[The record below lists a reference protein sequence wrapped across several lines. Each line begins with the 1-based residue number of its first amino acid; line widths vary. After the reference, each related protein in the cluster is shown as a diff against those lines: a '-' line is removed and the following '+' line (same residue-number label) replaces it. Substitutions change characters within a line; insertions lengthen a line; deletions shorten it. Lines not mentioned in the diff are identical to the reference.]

1 MRICYLAN
9 STMPSSTA
17 NSIATMKLCEAFTEL
32 KIDVI
37 LISTN
42 VKKKNENLYKFYDIK
57 FKFKIKRIKHFTE
70 FPLGLRYYLF
80 SFFSIIE
87 SFNYK
92 PNLYITR
99 NFFSCFLLVIF
110 RKKVIIE
117 LHTDINN
124 ESRIVKFLVKFTKF
138 LNSKYVVKIIT
149 ISNGVRYEY
158 VKNKYIN
165 EKKTLLLPS
174 GSSIKNSFKFNFKKK
189 KFNIG
194 YFGSLYKSRGVD
206 LIIKLS
212 KIDKKNQYFFY
223 LDLNQLS
230 KTNLKNIPKNL
241 KLKKHI
247 PYREVSSV
255 LDKMDI
261 LLMPYISSITVSG
274 NVADITKYTSPLKLF
289 DYLCAGKIIICSDYD
304 VLKEIIKDKKN
315 AIFVK
320 NYKNPY
326 SWKNEILKLRNQIPK
341 QFIISR
347 NNYLLSKKYSLKKRA
362 QLILN
367 SLSK

>member
-9 STMPSSTA
+9 STIPSSTA

-32 KIDVI
+32 KNEVI
-37 LISTN
+37 LITTN

-57 FKFKIKRIKHFTE
+57 FKFKIKRIKYFTE

-80 SFFSIIE
+80 SLFSIIE

-117 LHTDINN
+117 LHTDISN

-138 LNSKYVVKIIT
+138 LNSKYIVKIIT
-149 ISNGVRYEY
+149 ITNGVRYEY

-165 EKKTLLLPS
+165 ERKTLVLPS
-174 GSSIKNSFKFNFKKK
+174 GSAMKNNFKFNFKKFF
-189 KFNIG
+189 FNIG
-194 YFGSLYKSRGVD
+194 YFGSLNNSRGVK
-206 LIIKLS
+206 IIFQLA
-212 KIDKKNQYFFY
+212 KIDKKNKYFLY
-223 LDLNQLS
+223 GDLNQSS
-230 KTNLKNIPKNL
+230 KSIVNSMPKNL
-241 KLKKHI
+241 KLKNHI
-247 PYREVSSV
+247 PYKDISGI

-261 LLMPYISSITVSG
+261 LLLPYASSIKVTGG
-274 NVADITKYTSPLKLF
+274 NDITKYTSPLKLF
-289 DYLCAGKIIICSDYD
+289 DYLCAGKIIMCSNFD
-304 VLKEIIKDKKN
+304 VLKEVIKDKKN

-320 NYKNPY
+320 NYKNPN
-326 SWKNEILKLRNQIPK
+326 SWKIEIIKLQNQLSK
-341 QFIISR
+341 QFIISK
-347 NNYLLSKKYSLKKRA
+347 NNYLLSKKFSLKRRA
-362 QLILN
+362 KLILN
-367 SLSK
+367 SII

>member
-9 STMPSSTA
+9 STIPSSTA

-32 KIDVI
+32 KNEVI
-37 LISTN
+37 LITTN
-42 VKKKNENLYKFYDIK
+42 VKKKNENLYKFYDVK

-70 FPLGLRYYLF
+70 FPLGFRYYLF
-80 SFFSIIE
+80 SFFSIIK
-87 SFNYK
+87 SFYYK

-124 ESRIVKFLVKFTKF
+124 ESRIVRFLVKFTKF

-149 ISNGVRYEY
+149 ITNGVRYEY

-174 GSSIKNSFKFNFKKK
+174 GSAMKNDFKFNFKKFF
-189 KFNIG
+189 FNIG
-194 YFGSLYKSRGVD
+194 YFGSLNNSRGVK
-206 LIIKLS
+206 IIFQLA
-212 KIDKKNQYFFY
+212 KIDKRNKYFLYGDVNQV
-223 LDLNQLS
+223 S
-230 KTNLKNIPKNL
+230 KSIVNSMPKNL
-241 KLKKHI
+241 KLKNHI
-247 PYREVSSV
+247 PYKDISGI

-261 LLMPYISSITVSG
+261 LLLPYASSIK
-274 NVADITKYTSPLKLF
+274 VAGGISDITKYTSPLKLF
-289 DYLCAGKIIICSDYD
+289 DYLCAGKIIMCSNFD
-304 VLKEIIKDKKN
+304 VLKEVIKDKKN

-320 NYKNPY
+320 NYKNPN
-326 SWKNEILKLRNQIPK
+326 SWKIEIIKLQNQLSK
-341 QFIISR
+341 QFIMSK
-347 NNYLLSKKYSLKKRA
+347 NNYLLSKKFSLKRRA
-362 QLILN
+362 KLILN
-367 SLSK
+367 SII